1 MMKVRLLPTV
11 KILALSLFAVAVL
24 TLCQTTTR
32 ADEVF
37 IQGYTNGCFG
47 AACVP
52 PNSGGLA
59 VYQTATIFGL
69 QYNNSNFD
77 GTTASGFLGF
87 GGNAVPGGLNDDNF
101 GSFSLAGS
109 LANYNGQSFTLR
121 VTFVDPQGVNG
132 SNTALFTATLV
143 GTVTSTSNG
152 GVFIDFNNTP
162 LHFTFNDTSCGAT
175 TVAGQQTTCGTGS
188 FFLTINDLAINP
200 GQTASLTGQITEAS
214 QTAVPEPATLLL
226 LGTGLSSAAAI
237 ARKKRL
243 RQQQQNRA

>member
-11 KILALSLFAVAVL
+11 KLLALSIFAVAVL
-24 TLCQTTTR
+24 TLGQTTVR

-47 AACVP
+47 AGCIP
-52 PNSGGLA
+52 PDSGALA
-59 VYQTATIFGL
+59 VYQNTTLFAL

-77 GTTASGFLGF
+77 GTTADGFLGF
-87 GGNAVPGGLNDDNF
+87 GGNPVPGGLNDDNL

-121 VTFVDPQGVNG
+121 VTFVDPQGING
-132 SNTALFTATLV
+132 GGSQLFTATLV
-143 GTVTSTSNG
+143 GTVTSTANG

-162 LHFTFNDTSCGAT
+162 MLFTFTDANCGPT
-175 TVAGQQTTCGTGS
+175 TIPGEQTTCGTGS
-188 FFLTINDLAINP
+188 FFLTVNDLSINP
-200 GQTASLTGQITEAS
+200 GQTASLTGHITEAS
-214 QTAVPEPATLLL
+214 QTAVPEPATLFL

-243 RQQQQNRA
+243 RQQQHKS

>member
-1 MMKVRLLPTV
+1 MKARLLPTV
-11 KILALSLFAVAVL
+11 KILFLSIFAVAVL
-24 TLCQTTTR
+24 TLGQTTAH

-37 IQGYTNGCFG
+37 VQGYTNGCFG
-47 AACVP
+47 AACSP

-59 VYQTATIFGL
+59 VYQSASLFGL
-69 QYNNSNFD
+69 QYNNANFD

-87 GGNAVPGGLNDDNF
+87 GGNPVPGGLNDDNL

-121 VTFVDPQGVNG
+121 VTFVDPQGISGGN
-132 SNTALFTATLV
+132 STLFTATLV

-162 LHFTFNDTSCGAT
+162 ILFTFTDTNCGT
-175 TVAGQQTTCGTGS
+175 TTIAGQQTTCGTGS
-188 FFLTINDLAINP
+188 FFLTVNDLAINP
-200 GQTASLTGQITEAS
+200 GQTADLTGQITEAS

-226 LGTGLSSAAAI
+226 LGTGLSSVAAI

-243 RQQQQNRA
+243 RQQSRG